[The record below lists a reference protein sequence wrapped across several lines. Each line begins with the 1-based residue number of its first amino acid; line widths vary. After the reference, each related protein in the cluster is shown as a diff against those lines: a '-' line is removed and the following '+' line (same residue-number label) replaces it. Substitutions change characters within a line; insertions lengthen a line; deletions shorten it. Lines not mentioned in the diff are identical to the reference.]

1 MFKKLKIINQL
12 QILVGLPVIAL
23 AIIVGNSLLTSMSKV
38 SSYEDLQ
45 EVIRLSEKVSALVHE
60 TQKERGTTAGFLGS
74 KGKKFGDI
82 LVNQRKLTNEKLK
95 DMKALLSLVDYSS
108 IDANIAKVIN
118 SAMADMTNI
127 DSIRAQVD
135 SMSIKLPKAL
145 GYYTKM
151 NGKFLDTVIE
161 GSKISKDPEVT
172 KDLVAYANFLLSK
185 ERAGIER
192 AVGSN
197 ILAKDVFAPGIRVK
211 FNNLIAAQ
219 NSFMDNFLKYASDS
233 SKKYYYDTLKGND
246 IDEVNRIRNKILN
259 ANKVGGFNT
268 DATYWF
274 DTITKKLGLYKKT
287 ENYIVQNLRITNA
300 KLKGQ
305 IALMVAASNLLHETQ
320 KERGATAGFL
330 GSKGKKFA
338 TKLPNQRNLTN
349 EKLAILKKSMKANQS
364 LLSKEANGYFTKAL
378 KQLDKLNET
387 RNKVD
392 KFGITTPEA
401 LKYYT
406 TFNSLI
412 LDTVGSVAK
421 STTNKHEARDMLA
434 WYNFIMAKERGGIE
448 RAVLSNSFAR
458 NKFLPGMKNK
468 FVKLITEQ
476 DAFLV
481 SFQKSTTDKVVAY
494 FNKTVS
500 GKAVDEV
507 NRMRQIA
514 LSANAIGGFEEN
526 SVYWFQ
532 TITKKINKLKKID
545 DYLADDLDEK
555 IDAKTSEVQTTLI
568 FMAII
573 TAFVMFVI
581 LLMGYLL
588 SYSIINS
595 VESLKNDMDNFFK
608 FLNRKINKVDITVTD
623 SKDEINL
630 MKKDMQHKIVDIEIG
645 LQKDLGVYGDI
656 MSFAEKMSAG
666 DFSARVYL
674 QAENPRINHA
684 TGSLNDF
691 AEKLQRNSDEI
702 LTVLDKYSNYNYLDS
717 VSTNGLDGYLARLA
731 ENTNFLG
738 NAITE
743 MLIDNKKNGLTLDSS
758 SAILLTNVDD
768 LNRNSNEAAASLE
781 ETAASLE
788 EITSIIT
795 SNTENVIKMAKYA
808 SELSSSSNEGKELA
822 NRTTDAMSE
831 INEEVNAINEAITV
845 IDQIAF
851 QTNIL
856 SLNAAVEAATA
867 GEAGKG
873 FAVVAQE
880 VRNLASRSAEA
891 ANEIKALVENAKNKA
906 NEGKDISN
914 KMIEGYV
921 GLNNNIEQT
930 LELINNVEN
939 ASKEQQSGI
948 VQVNDAVNALDQKTQ
963 QNASI
968 ASQANTVAVQTDEIA
983 KLVVASADEKE
994 FKGKN
999 EVKAREHS
1007 KASSIPTTSEP
1018 ISVTPSAPVAKT
1030 PSYTTPPKSIGS
1042 ASMDLNKV
1050 VASDDDDNWESF

>member
-1 MFKKLKIINQL
+1 MLKKLKIKTQL
-12 QILVGLPVIAL
+12 QLLVGLPVIAL
-23 AIIVGNSLLTSMSKV
+23 AIIAGNMLLTNMSKV

-45 EVIRLSEKVSALVHE
+45 EVIHLSEKVSALVHE
-60 TQKERGTTAGFLGS
+60 TQKERGATAGFLGS

-82 LVNQRKLTNEKLK
+82 LVNQRKNTNEKLR
-95 DMKALLSLVDYSS
+95 DMKALLSSVDYSS

-118 SAMADMTNI
+118 SAMSDMLNI

-135 SMSIKLPKAL
+135 NMSIKLPQAL

-161 GSKISKDPEVT
+161 GSKISEDPEVT
-172 KDLVAYANFLLSK
+172 KDLVAYTNFLLSK

-197 ILAKDVFAPGIRVK
+197 ILAKDVFAPGMRAK

-233 SKKYYYDTLKGND
+233 SKQFYYDTLKGND

-259 ANKVGGFNT
+259 ANEVGGFNT
-268 DATYWF
+268 DAAYWF

-287 ENYIVQNLRITNA
+287 ENYIVQNLRVTNA

-305 IALMVAASNLLHETQ
+305 VSLMVAASNLLHETQ

-338 TKLPNQRNLTN
+338 TKLPKQRELTN
-349 EKLAILKKSMKANQS
+349 QKLAILKKSMRTNQS
-364 LLSKEANGYFTKAL
+364 LLSKEANSYFTKAL
-378 KQLDKLNET
+378 KHLEKLNKI
-387 RNKVD
+387 RNRVD
-392 KFGITTPEA
+392 KFGITTPDA

-421 STTNKHEARDMLA
+421 STTNKYEAMDMLA

-481 SFQKSTTDKVVAY
+481 SFQKSATDKVVDY
-494 FNKTVS
+494 FNKTVT
-500 GKAVDEV
+500 GKAIDEV

-514 LSANAIGGFEEN
+514 LSANAVGGFEEN
-526 SVYWFQ
+526 SVYWFA

-545 DYLADDLDEK
+545 DYLADDLDKK

-568 FMAII
+568 FMTII
-573 TAFVMFVI
+573 VAFVMFVV

-588 SYSIINS
+588 SNFIISS
-595 VESLKNDMDNFFK
+595 VASLKNDMDNFFK
-608 FLNRKINKVDITVTD
+608 FLNREINKVDITITD
-623 SKDEINL
+623 SKDEINE
-630 MKKDMQHKIVDIEIG
+630 MKKDLQDKIGDIERG
-645 LQKDLGVYGDI
+645 LQKDLGVYGEI
-656 MSFAEKMSAG
+656 MSFAEKMSSG

-674 QAENPRINHA
+674 QAQNPRINHA

-691 AEKLQRNSDEI
+691 AQKLQRNSDEI
-702 LTVLDKYSNYNYLDS
+702 LSVLDKYSNYNYLDS
-717 VSTNGLDGYLARLA
+717 VSTNGLEGYLARLA

-743 MLIDNKKNGLTLDSS
+743 MLLDNKKNGLTLDSS

-781 ETAASLE
+781 ETAAALE

-795 SNTENVIKMAKYA
+795 SNTENVIQMAKYA

-891 ANEIKALVENAKNKA
+891 ANEIKALVENAKSKA

-930 LELINNVEN
+930 LELINNVEG

-948 VQVNDAVNALDQKTQ
+948 VQVNDAINALDQKTQ

-968 ASQANTVAVQTDEIA
+968 ASQANTIAVQTDEIA

-999 EVKAREHS
+999 EVQPKEQS
-1007 KASSIPTTSEP
+1007 KTSVAPTTSKP
-1018 ISVTPSAPVAKT
+1018 VGITTSTPVSSTPSNT
-1030 PSYTTPPKSIGS
+1030 PTKSTS
-1042 ASMDLNKV
+1042 TSSMDLNKV
-1050 VASDDDDNWESF
+1050 VASNDDDNWESF

>member
-1 MFKKLKIINQL
+1 
-12 QILVGLPVIAL
+12 
-23 AIIVGNSLLTSMSKV
+23 
-38 SSYEDLQ
+38 
-45 EVIRLSEKVSALVHE
+45 
-60 TQKERGTTAGFLGS
+60 
-74 KGKKFGDI
+74 
-82 LVNQRKLTNEKLK
+82 
-95 DMKALLSLVDYSS
+95 
-108 IDANIAKVIN
+108 
-118 SAMADMTNI
+118 
-127 DSIRAQVD
+127 
-135 SMSIKLPKAL
+135 
-145 GYYTKM
+145 
-151 NGKFLDTVIE
+151 
-161 GSKISKDPEVT
+161 
-172 KDLVAYANFLLSK
+172 
-185 ERAGIER
+185 
-192 AVGSN
+192 
-197 ILAKDVFAPGIRVK
+197 
-211 FNNLIAAQ
+211 
-219 NSFMDNFLKYASDS
+219 
-233 SKKYYYDTLKGND
+233 
-246 IDEVNRIRNKILN
+246 
-259 ANKVGGFNT
+259 
-268 DATYWF
+268 
-274 DTITKKLGLYKKT
+274 
-287 ENYIVQNLRITNA
+287 
-300 KLKGQ
+300 
-305 IALMVAASNLLHETQ
+305 
-320 KERGATAGFL
+320 
-330 GSKGKKFA
+330 
-338 TKLPNQRNLTN
+338 
-349 EKLAILKKSMKANQS
+349 
-364 LLSKEANGYFTKAL
+364 
-378 KQLDKLNET
+378 
-387 RNKVD
+387 
-392 KFGITTPEA
+392 
-401 LKYYT
+401 
-406 TFNSLI
+406 
-412 LDTVGSVAK
+412 
-421 STTNKHEARDMLA
+421 
-434 WYNFIMAKERGGIE
+434 
-448 RAVLSNSFAR
+448 
-458 NKFLPGMKNK
+458 
-468 FVKLITEQ
+468 
-476 DAFLV
+476 
-481 SFQKSTTDKVVAY
+481 
-494 FNKTVS
+494 
-500 GKAVDEV
+500 
-507 NRMRQIA
+507 
-514 LSANAIGGFEEN
+514 
-526 SVYWFQ
+526 
-532 TITKKINKLKKID
+532 
-545 DYLADDLDEK
+545 
-555 IDAKTSEVQTTLI
+555 
-568 FMAII
+568 
-573 TAFVMFVI
+573 
-581 LLMGYLL
+581 
-588 SYSIINS
+588 
-595 VESLKNDMDNFFK
+595 
-608 FLNRKINKVDITVTD
+608 
-623 SKDEINL
+623 
-630 MKKDMQHKIVDIEIG
+630 
-645 LQKDLGVYGDI
+645 

-717 VSTNGLDGYLARLA
+717 VSTTGLDGYLARLA